1 MFEIVFNNNGQQIK
15 HNSKVEECH
24 ICFEGSNY
32 PFIDNIH
39 LNVCVIDLCSVIEV

>member
-1 MFEIVFNNNGQQIK
+1 MFVIVLNNNEQQIK

-24 ICFEGSNY
+24 ICFDRSNY

-39 LNVCVIDLCSVIEV
+39 LDLCSLIEV